1 VTPERQS
8 AAAAPDHRSAAVRVR
23 LARVSAR
30 GAGLAA
36 RIRGGKASVFPG
48 YIALKVAPD
57 LLNGLL
63 AGRTVCLVSGT
74 NGKTTTTALVASA
87 LGDNVVTN
95 RDGANLP
102 TGWVSTLLVADP
114 GPVVLEV
121 DESYLPAALDAA
133 PGAVVALL
141 NLSRDQL
148 DRHSETR
155 MLALRWR
162 DALTTHPDVHVVANV
177 DDPLVVWAAKA
188 ANNVT
193 WVAGGAEW
201 HSDAAACPA
210 CGALLTRTSSDA
222 TSSEGR
228 ARSWTCPACS
238 LTRPAPA
245 IESVPSGLRV
255 DGDEHEYVLALPGRA
270 NRGNVAMA
278 VGAATALGVP
288 ARTALDAIAS
298 VRSVSGRY
306 ARHRVGDHDVIL
318 LLAKNPAGWVE
329 TLDVIADLLPD
340 KRGTVVVAIN
350 ARGPDGRDP
359 SWLWDVPFE
368 QLAGRDVIATGERA
382 TDLAVRLDH
391 AGVEYRKDTRAP
403 LLAASGARSNP
414 VVIAATYT
422 NFLSLSRELDG
433 VG

>member
-1 VTPERQS
+1 VTPNPPS
-8 AAAAPDHRSAAVRVR
+8 PAAAPPTGSAAGRVRVAR
-23 LARVSAR
+23 LAAK
-30 GAGLAA
+30 GAELAA
-36 RIRGGKASVFPG
+36 RVRGGRASVFPG
-48 YIALKVAPD
+48 YVALRIAPD
-57 LLNGLL
+57 LVGRLL
-63 AGRTVCLVSGT
+63 GGRTVCLVSGT
-74 NGKTTTTALVASA
+74 NGKTTTTALIAAA
-87 LGDNVVTN
+87 LGGDVATN

-102 TGWVSTLLVADP
+102 TGWASTLLDSP
-114 GPVVLEV
+114 GSGPVVLEV

-133 PGAVVALL
+133 PAAVATLL

-162 DALTTHPDVHVVANV
+162 ETLAAHPAARVVANV
-177 DDPLVVWAAKA
+177 DDPLVVWAAA
-188 ANNVT
+188 AATTVT

-210 CGALLTRTSSDA
+210 CGALLVRGVA
-222 TSSEGR
+222 
-228 ARSWTCPACS
+228 SWSCASCA
-238 LTRPAPA
+238 LTRPEPTIVSRDAA
-245 IESVPSGLRV
+245 LVAAGR
-255 DGDEHEYVLALPGRA
+255 EYPYEISLPGRA

-278 VGAATALGVP
+278 VGAASALGVP
-288 ARTALDAIAS
+288 VPQALEAIAA
-298 VRSVSGRY
+298 VHEVSGRY

-329 TLDVIADLLPD
+329 TLDVIDDLLPD
-340 KRGTVVVAIN
+340 GQGTVVVAIN

-368 QLAGRDVIATGERA
+368 QLAGRPVIATGERA

-391 AGVEYRKDTRAP
+391 AGVSYRKDTRPP
-403 LLAASGARSNP
+403 LLAARSAREDP

-422 NFLSLSRELDG
+422 NFLTLSRQLERSG
-433 VG
+433 

>member
-1 VTPERQS
+1 VTPPS
-8 AAAAPDHRSAAVRVR
+8 DTAAAPNSRSAAVRVR
-23 LARVSAR
+23 LARVGAR

-36 RIRGGKASVFPG
+36 RVRGGKATVFPG

-57 LLNGLL
+57 LLAELL
-63 AGRTVCLVSGT
+63 ADRTVCVVSGT
-74 NGKTTTTALVASA
+74 NGKTTTTALVAST
-87 LGDNVVTN
+87 LGPDVVTN

-102 TGWVSTLLVADP
+102 AGWVSTLLDAGD

-121 DESYLPAALDAA
+121 DEAYLPAVLDAA
-133 PGAVVALL
+133 PRAVVVLL

-155 MLALRWR
+155 MLAVRWR
-162 DALTTHPDVHVVANV
+162 DTLAAHPEARVVANA
-177 DDPLVVWAAKA
+177 DDPLVAWAAGA
-188 ANNVT
+188 AGRVT
-193 WVAGGAEW
+193 WVAGGAAW

-210 CGALLTRTSSDA
+210 CGALLDRSSGAAGDA
-222 TSSEGR
+222 
-228 ARSWTCPACS
+228 SWSCPACG
-238 LTRPAPA
+238 LARPAPGVEA
-245 IESVPSGLRV
+245 TLEGLRV
-255 DGDEHEYVLALPGRA
+255 AGEEHAYELALPGRA

-278 VGAATALGVP
+278 VGAAGALGVAP
-288 ARTALDAIAS
+288 RAALDAIAG
-298 VRSVSGRY
+298 VREVSGRY
-306 ARHRVGDHDVIL
+306 ARHHVGDHDVIV

-329 TLDVIADLLPD
+329 TLDVIDDLLPD
-340 KRGTVVVAIN
+340 KQGTVVVAIN

-391 AGVEYRKDTRAP
+391 AGVDYRKDTRPP
-403 LLAASGARSNP
+403 LRAASAARNDP

-422 NFLSLSRELDG
+422 NFLAISRELDRLG
-433 VG
+433 

>member
-1 VTPERQS
+1 M
-8 AAAAPDHRSAAVRVR
+8 
-23 LARVSAR
+23 
-30 GAGLAA
+30 
-36 RIRGGKASVFPG
+36 FPG

-57 LLNGLL
+57 LLTELL

-74 NGKTTTTALVASA
+74 NGKTTTTALIAST
-87 LGDNVVTN
+87 LGPGAVTN

-102 TGWVSTLLVADP
+102 AGWVSTLLDAGE

-133 PGAVVALL
+133 RGAVVALL

-162 DALTTHPDVHVVANV
+162 DALAAHPGVHVVANV
-177 DDPLVVWAAKA
+177 DDPLVAWAAGA
-188 ANNVT
+188 TTGVT

-201 HSDAAACPA
+201 HSDAAACPE
-210 CGALLTRTSSDA
+210 CGALLTRTS
-222 TSSEGR
+222 TSWS
-228 ARSWTCPACS
+228 CPSCGLA
-238 LTRPAPA
+238 RPAPVVELGPA
-245 IESVPSGLRV
+245 AVRV
-255 DGDEHEYVLALPGRA
+255 AGEEHAYELALPGRA

-278 VGAATALGVP
+278 VGAAGALGVP
-288 ARTALDAIAS
+288 ARAALDAIAG

-306 ARHRVGDHDVIL
+306 AHHRVGDHDVIL

-329 TLDVIADLLPD
+329 TLDVIDDLLPD
-340 KRGTVVVAIN
+340 KRGAVVVAIN

-368 QLAGRDVIATGERA
+368 QLKGREVIATGERA

-391 AGVEYRKDTRAP
+391 AGVDYRKDTRSP
-403 LLAASGARSNP
+403 LVAAGAARNDP

-422 NFLSLSRELDG
+422 NFLSLSRELDR